1 MTDPLA
7 PAPAPVANPNLL
19 EFELPGI
26 TGKRSFDL
34 STIPA
39 DNRLDFLRSAVRT
52 YIANRVNAVTQRHA
66 KDPTVVSWYAYD
78 EASKAD
84 PLQSA
89 VAKPD
94 APRPASPDLEDA
106 LNRALADLV
115 KGEIKRKAGEPKER
129 ARKDPLVAT
138 VTKAVIT
145 DVYNA
150 RKATDPKYSYLTAQK
165 DVGVDGIAYLKAMID
180 AKVAAGQDRGPLEK
194 MLDEKYI
201 NPAKIML
208 GLTVNKKIEGLPSI
222 L

>member
-1 MTDPLA
+1 MTDTNA
-7 PAPAPVANPNLL
+7 PEANPNVLV
-19 EFELPGI
+19 FELPGI
-26 TGKRSFDL
+26 EGKNTFDL

-39 DNRLDFLRSAVRT
+39 DNRLDFLKASVRT

-66 KDPTVVSWYAYD
+66 KDPAVVSWFAYD
-78 EASKAD
+78 EATKAD

-89 VAKPD
+89 VA
-94 APRPASPDLEDA
+94 RPAFERPAAPDLRVA
-106 LNRALADLV
+106 LARALEDLA

-165 DVGVDGIAYLKAMID
+165 DVGTDGIKYLQDLIE
-180 AKVAAGQDRGPLEK
+180 AKVAQGQERGPLET
-194 MLDEKYI
+194 MLQEKYI
-201 NPAKIML
+201 KPAQIML
-208 GLTVNKKIEGLPSI
+208 GLTANKKIEGLPSI